1 MNAPAAASPSL
12 DVPYEQL
19 NERPSKV
26 MYIPLKLAL
35 RDDDDAA
42 SAAAAAE
49 TGAAPKKALVLEPP
63 RYTDAAARPRAGADV
78 LVMALLSV
86 FCIVVLVY
94 AIYYFVILRERRK
107 LFVNQPKFI

>member
-1 MNAPAAASPSL
+1 MNAPAASPSL

-42 SAAAAAE
+42 SAAAE
-49 TGAAPKKALVLEPP
+49 TGGAAPKNALVLEPP
-63 RYTDAAARPRAGADV
+63 RHTDAAARPRAGADV

-107 LFVNQPKFI
+107 LFVNQSKFI

>member
-1 MNAPAAASPSL
+1 MSYRAFDMNTASAPSL

-19 NERPSKV
+19 NEQQFKV
-26 MYIPLKLAL
+26 LYIPLKLAL

-42 SAAAAAE
+42 PAKDAF
-49 TGAAPKKALVLEPP
+49 VLEPP
-63 RYTDAAARPRAGADV
+63 RYTDAEARAHASGNA

-86 FCIVVLVY
+86 FCIVVLIY
-94 AIYYFVILRERRK
+94 AIYYFVILRERHN

>member
-1 MNAPAAASPSL
+1 MNAPAASPSL

-19 NERPSKV
+19 NEPKV

-35 RDDDDAA
+35 RDDDDAP
-42 SAAAAAE
+42 AAAE
-49 TGAAPKKALVLEPP
+49 TGGAAPKNALVLEPP
-63 RYTDAAARPRAGADV
+63 RHTDAAARPRAGADV

>member
-1 MNAPAAASPSL
+1 MNAPAASASL

-35 RDDDDAA
+35 RDDDAP
-42 SAAAAAE
+42 AAAE
-49 TGAAPKKALVLEPP
+49 TGGAAPKNALVLEPP
-63 RYTDAAARPRAGADV
+63 RHTDAAARPRAGADV

>member
-1 MNAPAAASPSL
+1 MSYRAFDMNTASPPSL

-19 NERPSKV
+19 NERQFKV

-35 RDDDDAA
+35 RDDDDG
-42 SAAAAAE
+42 
-49 TGAAPKKALVLEPP
+49 TAAPAKDALVLEPP
-63 RYTDAAARPRAGADV
+63 RYTDAETRANASGNA
-78 LVMALLSV
+78 LVVALLSV

-94 AIYYFVILRERRK
+94 AIYYFVILRERHK